1 MGMAS
6 LPRTTC
12 RELSPC
18 LDCFADLWSP
28 FRSCSR
34 SITFDVFFWFFLV
47 TFLPVF
53 FLGLGETDFLFALV
67 FDFFFAVGAL
77 ALGDVDLLLALV
89 LDFCVAAAVVA
100 LAGFAVV
107 IALRV
112 EPFVLR
118 GVPCELRSVFLWT
131 ELPSR
136 DSANSF
142 VLSSE
147 TFTAS

>member
-12 RELSPC
+12 KELSPFLVC
-18 LDCFADLWSP
+18 LADLWLP

-34 SITFDVFFWFFLV
+34 SITFDVFCWFFLV

-53 FLGLGETDFLFALV
+53 FLVLGVTDFLFVLV
-67 FDFFFAVGAL
+67 LDFFFAAVAL
-77 ALGDVDLLLALV
+77 ALGNVDLLPAV
-89 LDFCVAAAVVA
+89 ALDFCVAAAVA

-112 EPFVLR
+112 ELFVLR
-118 GVPCELRSVFLWT
+118 GAPCEPRSVFLWS

-136 DSANSF
+136 GSANAF
-142 VLSSE
+142 VLPSE
-147 TFTAS
+147 TFAAS